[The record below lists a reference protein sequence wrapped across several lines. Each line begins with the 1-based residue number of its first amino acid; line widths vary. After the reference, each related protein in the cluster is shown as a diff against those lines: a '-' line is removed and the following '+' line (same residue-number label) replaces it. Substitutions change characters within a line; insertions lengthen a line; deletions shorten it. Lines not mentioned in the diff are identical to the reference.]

1 MNIPSSANARAK
13 ADGIYHILREASA
26 SLLVQLYRAIPEPQ
40 NVGRAT
46 STALTLFLLNKLPH
60 SEPCGNISHM
70 TKDFTIDELMFMPDE
85 DIRGFK
91 NHLMECQ
98 TKSGLQVS
106 GKIVNFELAA
116 NEPHLIC
123 GFIMQNGER
132 VGLENIQKLT
142 LII

>member
-1 MNIPSSANARAK
+1 
-13 ADGIYHILREASA
+13 
-26 SLLVQLYRAIPEPQ
+26 
-40 NVGRAT
+40 
-46 STALTLFLLNKLPH
+46 
-60 SEPCGNISHM
+60 M
-70 TKDFTIDELMFMPDE
+70 TKDFTIDEVMFMPDE

-98 TKSGLQVS
+98 TKSGLKVS

-132 VGLENIQKLT
+132 VGFGNVQKLT
-142 LII
+142 ITI